1 MEITS
6 EDQLLI
12 TYFLPEGK
20 VFKDEEKNKYVR
32 KVAVM
37 ECCENSLIMKTYSG
51 IRKQVVELHGGDK
64 QFKSR
69 LRKMRDEYEIR
80 QAKKPNIK
88 NTLGK
93 LF

>member
-1 MEITS
+1 MEINS

-20 VFKDEEKNKYVR
+20 IHKDESKNKFIR
-32 KVAVM
+32 KVATM

-51 IRKQVVELHGGDK
+51 IRKQVVEQQGGEK
-64 QFKSR
+64 AVKTR
-69 LRKMRDEYEIR
+69 LKKMREDYEIR